1 MSLLAFG
8 VNHTTAPVELREK
21 LCFGTE
27 VVPDALTQLTGECG
41 VQEAAILST
50 CNRTE
55 IYCSLDILDSYSE
68 QKPIE
73 WFSEYHGMKQEQL
86 HPFLYKYPDANAVKH
101 VLRVASGLDSM
112 VLGEPQVL
120 GQLKNAYQTALKTGS
135 IGKLLSRLFQHSFMV
150 AKQIRSSTMIGT
162 HPVSVAFA
170 AVRLAQQIFGNL
182 SGQTALLIGAGD
194 TIELAARH
202 LHENGL
208 KRMIIANRTLERSQH
223 LANEFSAYAITLA
236 DIPHH
241 LAEADIVISSTASQL
256 PILGK
261 GAIERAIKLRK
272 HRPIFML
279 DIAVPRD
286 IEPEAGELE
295 DVYLYTVDDL
305 KDVIQENMRNR
316 KQAALQAEE
325 IIDTQ
330 VMHFMDWVN
339 SLDAVSTIRALRDQ
353 AYSIQDEVYRNA
365 QMKLHA
371 GVDPE
376 KVLQEVTRSLTNKLI
391 HSPSIQLRS
400 AGANGR
406 DDLLSAAQEIFNLNT
421 DSSAS
426 NSKK

>member
-8 VNHTTAPVELREK
+8 VNHNTAPVELRERIS
-21 LCFGTE
+21 FGADT
-27 VVPDALTQLTGECG
+27 VGSALSELTDERGID
-41 VQEAAILST
+41 EAAILST

-55 IYCSLDILDSYSE
+55 VYCSLEADRSQL
-68 QKPIE
+68 PIR
-73 WFSEYHGMKQEQL
+73 WFSDFHGLKQDQL
-86 HPFLYKYPDANAVKH
+86 RPFLYQHPDAGAVKH

-120 GQLKNAYQTALKTGS
+120 GQLKQAYQTALGAGS
-135 IGKLLSRLFQHSFMV
+135 IGKLLSRLFQHSFRV

-182 SGQTALLIGAGD
+182 SGQTVLLIGAGD

-208 KRMIIANRTLERSQH
+208 RRMLIANRTLERSQH
-223 LANEFSAYAITLA
+223 LAAEYSAFAMTLG
-236 DIPHH
+236 DIPNHI
-241 LAEADIVISSTASQL
+241 AEADIIISSTASQL

-261 GAIERAIKLRK
+261 GAIERAIRERK
-272 HRPIFML
+272 HRPMFL
-279 DIAVPRD
+279 VDIAVPRD

-305 KDVIQENMRNR
+305 KEVIRDNLRSRQ
-316 KQAALQAEE
+316 QAARQAEE

-330 VMHFMDWVN
+330 VTHFMDWLN

-353 AYSIQDEVYRNA
+353 ADTIHQEVLQNA
-365 QMKLHA
+365 QRKLDA
-371 GVDPE
+371 GADPQQ
-376 KVLQEVTRSLTNKLI
+376 VLHEVTRTLTNKLL
-391 HSPSIQLRS
+391 HSPSSQLRA
-400 AGANGR
+400 AGIEGR
-406 DDLLSAAQEIFNLNT
+406 NDLLSAAQEIFNLESELKSR
-421 DSSAS
+421 DRE
-426 NSKK
+426 K

>member
-8 VNHTTAPVELREK
+8 INHTTAPLELRER
-21 LCFGTE
+21 LTFGTE
-27 VVPDALTQLTGECG
+27 VVPEALSQLTGENG

-55 IYCSLDILDSYSE
+55 VYCSLDREVE
-68 QKPIE
+68 QKPIA
-73 WFSEYHGMKQEQL
+73 WFSEYHGIRQDQIR
-86 HPFLYKYPDANAVKH
+86 PFLYKYPDANAVKH

-120 GQLKNAYQTALKTGS
+120 GQLKNAYQTALQVGS

-182 SGQTALLIGAGD
+182 SEQTALLIGAGD

-208 KRMIIANRTLERSQH
+208 KKMIIANRTLERSQY
-223 LANEFSAYAITLA
+223 LANEFSAYAIALA
-236 DIPHH
+236 DIPQH

-261 GAIERAIKLRK
+261 GAIERAIRTRK
-272 HRPIFML
+272 HRPIFMV

-305 KDVIQENMRNR
+305 KGVIQENLRNR

-330 VMHFMDWVN
+330 VIHFMDWLN

-353 AYSIQDEVYRNA
+353 AYCIQNEVLRNA
-365 QMKLHA
+365 QQKLQA
-371 GVDPE
+371 GADPD

-391 HSPSIQLRS
+391 HSPSTQLRS

-406 DDLLSAAQEIFNLNT
+406 EDLLSAAQEIFNLNT
-421 DSSAS
+421 DPSSS
-426 NSKK
+426 NTKK

>member
-8 VNHTTAPVELREK
+8 VNHNTAPVEVRERMG
-21 LCFGTE
+21 FA
-27 VVPDALTQLTGECG
+27 VDIVPDALVQLTGKTG
-41 VQEAAILST
+41 IQEAAILPT

-55 IYCSLDILDSYSE
+55 VYCSLGQGGE
-68 QKPIE
+68 QGSIE
-73 WFSEYHGMKQEQL
+73 WFHEYHGMSRDQL
-86 HPFLYKYPDANAVKH
+86 RTFLYQYPDAIAVKH

-120 GQLKNAYQTALKTGS
+120 GQLKSAYQLALEAGS
-135 IGKLLSRLFQHSFMV
+135 IGKLLSRLFQHSFRV
-150 AKQIRSSTMIGT
+150 AKQIRSSTMIGA

-182 SGQTALLIGAGD
+182 SEQTALLIGAGD
-194 TIELAARH
+194 TIELVARH

-208 KRMIIANRTLERSQH
+208 KKMIIANRTLERSQH
-223 LANEFSAYAITLA
+223 LAIEYSAYAIALS

-241 LAEADIVISSTASQL
+241 LAEADILISSTASQL

-261 GAIERAIKLRK
+261 GAIERAIKARK
-272 HRPIFML
+272 HRPMFMV

-305 KDVIQENMRNR
+305 EDVIQKNMRKR
-316 KQAALQAEE
+316 KQAAMQAEE

-330 VMHFMDWVN
+330 VTHFMDWLH

-353 AYSIQDEVYRNA
+353 AYSIQDEVLDSA
-365 QMKLHA
+365 QKKLRA
-371 GVDPE
+371 GADPE
-376 KVLQEVTRSLTNKLI
+376 KILQEVTRTLTNKLI
-391 HSPSIQLRS
+391 PLPSTQLRAAS
-400 AGANGR
+400 AEDRN
-406 DDLLSAAQEIFNLNT
+406 DLLSAVQELYNLKT
-421 DSSAS
+421 DIPP
-426 NSKK
+426 SKSGK

>member
-8 VNHTTAPVELREK
+8 VNHTTAPVELRER
-21 LCFGTE
+21 LCFGNE
-27 VVPDALTQLTGECG
+27 VVPEALTQLTGERG

-55 IYCSLDILDSYSE
+55 IYCSLDGDGE

-86 HPFLYKYPDANAVKH
+86 YPFLYKYPDANAVKH

-120 GQLKNAYQTALKTGS
+120 GQLKYAYQTALKAGS

-182 SGQTALLIGAGD
+182 SRQTALLIGAGD

-223 LANEFSAYAITLA
+223 LANEFSAYAIALA

-261 GAIERAIKLRK
+261 GAIERAIKARK
-272 HRPIFML
+272 HRPMFMV

-330 VMHFMDWVN
+330 VIHFMDWLN
-339 SLDAVSTIRALRDQ
+339 SLDAVSTVRALRDQ

-365 QMKLHA
+365 QMKLRA
-371 GVDPE
+371 GADPE
-376 KVLQEVTRSLTNKLI
+376 KVLHEVTRSLTNKLI

-406 DDLLSAAQEIFNLNT
+406 EDLLSAAQEIFNLNS
-421 DSSAS
+421 DSSSS
-426 NSKK
+426 NSRK